1 MNKIS
6 QYLRNKEL
14 TPCDLKTLIH
24 YIEIIR
30 DIVNLPDDID
40 QLSEIAG
47 LVAEEPGDL
56 LDEAARRVVI
66 DVLDALDQVD
76 IDSAIAECDNDDN
89 ISLNNGDWD

>member
-30 DIVNLPDDID
+30 DIVKLPDDID

-56 LDEAARRVVI
+56 LDEAARKVVM

-76 IDSAIAECDNDDN
+76 IDSAVAEGDDD
-89 ISLNNGDWD
+89 SVSFEGGWD